1 MKKLLILAM
10 VLLYS
15 TLGISQIDYSD
26 WFLPKALRID
36 YFLTGDSQRQGIFLD
51 GLSEEPYWSGYS
63 NTLIDPFSY
72 GSYKVDV
79 KDKETG
85 KLLYSRGFCTL
96 FQEWQTTDE
105 AKVTP
110 KAFEQVTRIPFPKK
124 PVAVEFE
131 GRQKNGVFASL
142 YRFEIDPS
150 SIYISREQ
158 GNKYPVTPIVNNGK
172 PEQMLDI
179 TFIAEGYT
187 LTQMESFR
195 GDVKRLYDYLVSQEP
210 FSKYKGKIN
219 IWAVE
224 SPSEQAGPDNPGK
237 SIWNKTPVGTTFYTF
252 GTDRYLTTLKFKSVM
267 DVAANA
273 PGDIVYILVNST
285 DYGGGGVYN
294 HYNVSTANH
303 RLSDKVFIHEFGH
316 GLAGLGDEYYS
327 SDVAYSDFYPKDVE
341 PWEPNLT
348 TLVNFESKWKGML
361 EPNTPIPTPVNDA
374 SKGRIGV
381 FEGGGYVSKGV
392 YRPAYDCRM
401 KSNEA
406 KGFCPVCVKAIEDV
420 LIFYTKSLLTEK
432 KI

>member
-1 MKKLLILAM
+1 M
-10 VLLYS
+10 
-15 TLGISQIDYSD
+15 DFNE

-36 YFLTGDSQRQGIFLD
+36 YYLTGDSEKQSIYLD
-51 GLSEEPYWSGYS
+51 GLSEEQYWSGYS
-63 NTLIDPFSY
+63 NALIDTFNY
-72 GSYKVDV
+72 GSYKVEV
-79 KDKETG
+79 NDKETG

-124 PVAVEFE
+124 AVNIEFK
-131 GRQKNGVFASL
+131 GRQKDGVFVSL
-142 YRFEIDPS
+142 YRFDIDPS
-150 SIYISREQ
+150 SIFISRESVS
-158 GNKYPVTPIVNNGK
+158 KLPVSSIVNNGS
-172 PEQMLDI
+172 PEHMLDI

-187 LTQMESFR
+187 LAQMKSFR
-195 GDVKRLYDYLVSQEP
+195 NDVKRMYDYLVSQEP
-210 FSKYKGKIN
+210 FIRYKDKIN
-219 IWAVE
+219 VWAVE
-224 SPSEQAGPDNPGK
+224 SPAEQSGPDNPGK
-237 SIWNKTPVGTTFYTF
+237 NIWNRTPVGTTFYTF

-285 DYGGGGVYN
+285 EYGGGGVYN

-316 GLAGLGDEYYS
+316 GLAGLGDEYYGS
-327 SDVAYSDFYPKDVE
+327 NVAYSDFYPKGVE

-348 TLVNFESKWKGML
+348 TLVNFDSKWKAML
-361 EPNTPIPTPVNDA
+361 DPVTPIPTPADEVFKN
-374 SKGRIGV
+374 KVGV

-392 YRPAYDCRM
+392 YRPAYNCRM

-420 LIFYTKSLLTEK
+420 LKFYTN
-432 KI
+432 